1 MDVAPSLESGKCQ
14 KVSIEL
20 SSPVFLNQRTRL
32 TAIVLRPSKADHQ
45 KAGRQT
51 RLEKRFAT
59 KKFGFCN
66 INDSLNVQLGQR
78 VGIAQQYDLC

>member
-1 MDVAPSLESGKCQ
+1 MDVAPSLESGNCQ

-32 TAIVLRPSKADHQ
+32 TAIVLRPTKADHQ

-51 RLEKRFAT
+51 RLEKLFAT

-66 INDSLNVQLGQR
+66 MVGGVNDP
-78 VGIAQQYDLC
+78 

>member
-20 SSPVFLNQRTRL
+20 SSPVFLNQRARL

-45 KAGRQT
+45 KASHQA

-59 KKFGFCN
+59 KEFATCWEVGLN
-66 INDSLNVQLGQR
+66 YHLNVLMG
-78 VGIAQQYDLC
+78 G